1 MKIGVLALQGAITE
15 HVEACE
21 KAFENLKI
29 KGKVIFVKKAKQI
42 DEIDGLIIPGG
53 ESTTIGK
60 LAEQENIF
68 ERIREKQVEL
78 PIFGTCAGLVFL
90 AKEIADAKLGITTQ
104 PRLGILNVKVLRNA
118 FGRQK
123 DSFEI
128 DLDVKYIGKFRA
140 VFIRAPVIEKI
151 LSDDVEI
158 LAQLNNNKIV
168 MVRQN
173 NILAC
178 SFHPELTDDTRI
190 HEYFIK
196 IINQC

>member
-21 KAFENLKI
+21 KALKNMKI

-42 DEIDGLIIPGG
+42 EEIDGLIIPGG

-60 LAEQENIF
+60 LAEQENLF
-68 ERIREKQVEL
+68 ERIKERENEL
-78 PIFGTCAGLVFL
+78 PIFGTCAGLIFL
-90 AKEIADAKLGITTQ
+90 AKEIADVKLGITTQ
-104 PRLGILNVKVLRNA
+104 PRLGILDVKVLRNA

-128 DLDVKYIGKFRA
+128 DLEVRYIGKFRA
-140 VFIRAPVIEKI
+140 VFIRAPVIEKT
-151 LSDDVEI
+151 LSREVEI

-168 MVRQN
+168 WLNRTISLPAHFIQN
-173 NILAC
+173 LQTIREFMNISL
-178 SFHPELTDDTRI
+178 
-190 HEYFIK
+190 K
-196 IINQC
+196 